1 MAFDRPYMSRRK
13 IQELQS
19 VPCYHQ
25 ISSFTFRCKFW
36 PQNIFTGNTNSR
48 QEDKCQISQVFTAE
62 VAIPESVLL
71 WRGGRGPLK
80 VKLFEQTCLSF
91 HFLQPPH
98 LEKTEEG
105 SKPRMR
111 SVKCQVDLGLKA
123 TSCPGLVAIFLPQKI
138 AQNLCREP
146 ENMFAPRTSRASIP

>member
-1 MAFDRPYMSRRK
+1 MIGRICRRK
-13 IQELQS
+13 SKNCKL
-19 VPCYHQ
+19 CYHQ

-36 PQNIFTGNTNSR
+36 PQNIFAGNTNST
-48 QEDKCQISQVFTAE
+48 QAGKCQISWVFTAE
-62 VAIPESVLL
+62 VAIPES
-71 WRGGRGPLK
+71 GGRGPLK

-111 SVKCQVDLGLKA
+111 RVKCQVDLGLKA
-123 TSCPGLVAIFLPQKI
+123 TSCPGLVAIFLPQEI
-138 AQNLCREP
+138 ARNLCREP
-146 ENMFAPRTSRASIP
+146 ENIFAPRTSRESIP